1 MTGLALTPRPGAP
14 VPAWRRPDLLG
25 PALALLV
32 GLVAVLA
39 GAPALLGGGV
49 LLLGAL
55 AAADRLAALRRR
67 GLLDRLLVAVGG
79 LLVALVLLGLV
90 LGSTPLELR
99 PRPWAVAIALAG
111 LAAVG
116 LAATRPRPVG
126 PAVRRLVRPS
136 LLRTVPW
143 VVVGLLVVG
152 VSVGVSL
159 RSVEA
164 TSVAPLQLSLG
175 PVQGTQVDVVVST
188 GAATGPLEVRT
199 ELDGSEVSY
208 PLVTPTPGRSTTV
221 RVALPAKGRYTITLN
236 RPDQPQPLRTI
247 ILDR

>member
-1 MTGLALTPRPGAP
+1 MSGLVLTAP
-14 VPAWRRPDLLG
+14 TPLRRRTDLLA
-25 PALALLV
+25 PALALVV

-39 GAPALLGGGV
+39 GAPALVAGTV

-99 PRPWAVAIALAG
+99 PRPWALAVALAG
-111 LAAVG
+111 VVALVV
-116 LAATRPRPVG
+116 AATRPRPVG
-126 PAVRRLVRPS
+126 PRVGRLARTSV
-136 LLRTVPW
+136 LRTVPW
-143 VVVGLLVVG
+143 VAAGLLVVG
-152 VSVGVSL
+152 AAVGVSL

-164 TSVAPLQLSLG
+164 TSVAPLQFSLG
-175 PVQGTQVDVVVST
+175 PVQGTAVDVVVST
-188 GAATGPLEVRT
+188 GSTSGPLEVRT
-199 ELDGSEVSY
+199 ALDGSDVSY
-208 PLVTPTPGRSTTV
+208 PLVTPTPGHPVTV
-221 RVALPAKGRYTITLN
+221 RVALPATGRYTITLN